1 MNIAVIGS
9 RTLVDYNLVEETL
22 LASVNPEEDTIIS
35 GGATGAD
42 QLGEHFAN
50 EYHIK
55 KIVHKPDYKQY
66 GKAAPFIRNQLIIDD
81 ADYVIAF
88 WDGKS
93 KGTADTILKA
103 QKKGIDVLHIQI
115 GPNNIEQKKL
125 RKKYTPEIMDE
136 LMRNSE

>member
-9 RTLVDYNLVEETL
+9 RKLTDYNIVEETL
-22 LASVNPEEDTIIS
+22 LASINPETDTIIS
-35 GGATGAD
+35 GGAIGAD

-50 EYHIK
+50 ENNIK
-55 KIVHKPDYKQY
+55 KIIYKPDYKQY

-93 KGTADTILKA
+93 RGTLDSIKKA
-103 QKKGIDVLHIQI
+103 QKKGIQVLHIQI
-115 GPNNIEQKKL
+115 RPK
-125 RKKYTPEIMDE
+125 E
-136 LMRNSE
+136 L

>member
-9 RTLVDYNLVEETL
+9 RTLIDYNIVEETL
-22 LASVNPEEDTIIS
+22 LASVNPMEDTIIS

-42 QLGEHFAN
+42 DLAAHFAN

-55 KIVHKPDYKQY
+55 KIVYKPDYKQY
-66 GKAAPFIRNQLIIDD
+66 GAAAPFIRNQLIIDD

-93 KGTADTILKA
+93 TGTFDTIKKA
-103 QKKGIDVLHIQI
+103 QKKGIQVLHIQL
-115 GPNNIEQKKL
+115 GPQHTEPKKP
-125 RKKYTPEIMDE
+125 RKSYKG
-136 LMRNSE
+136 L

>member
-9 RTLVDYNLVEETL
+9 RTLVDYNLVKETL
-22 LASVNPEEDTIIS
+22 LALTNPETDTIVS

-50 EYHIK
+50 EYNIK
-55 KIVHKPDYKQY
+55 KIIHKPDYKQY

-103 QKKGIDVLHIQI
+103 QKKEIDVLHIQI
-115 GPNNIEQKKL
+115 RPKDL
-125 RKKYTPEIMDE
+125 
-136 LMRNSE
+136 